1 MVIALADRLGKTIGE
16 IEEMPYNELIEWVA
30 YLEHIADGRPET

>member
-16 IEEMPYNELIEWVA
+16 IEDMPYTELVEWVA
-30 YLEHIADGRPET
+30 YLEVLADGGRKP